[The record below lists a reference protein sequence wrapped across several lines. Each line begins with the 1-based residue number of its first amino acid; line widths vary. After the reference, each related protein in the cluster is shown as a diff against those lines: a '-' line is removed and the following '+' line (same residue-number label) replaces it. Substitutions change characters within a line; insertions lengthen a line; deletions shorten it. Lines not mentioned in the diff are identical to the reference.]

1 MVLLQEIRF
10 ALRQWRKSPAF
21 VAAAVVTLGLGIG
34 ANATI
39 FNWLNAT
46 ILNPIPGVQS
56 DGLHCFRWR
65 SPEGRS
71 SSYSWP
77 TYLDI
82 RAKNQTLA
90 GLAAGRM
97 TAFSFA
103 TSSTVTE
110 TKAERIFGMLV
121 SADFF
126 DVLALRPVLGR
137 TFRPDEDRTP
147 GAHPVAVISHAL
159 WQTRLG
165 GDPAVVGKEVRLNTK
180 AFTVVG
186 IMPEGFQGST
196 LGLRHDVWVPVMMR
210 GDILGGVS
218 ALEARGNR
226 WLEAIGRLKPGV
238 DVRQA
243 EQELTALSAQL
254 TREYDKTEKYP
265 RAESAPIWRA
275 AAGQVMAPLLSL
287 LSAVVGVVLL
297 IACANVGNLLMAR
310 AAGRR
315 REIAIRL
322 ALGVSRGR
330 LIRQLLVENAM
341 LSAAGAALALA
352 LVPFT
357 AGLLT
362 ALAPPTDLAINLQ
375 AQPDWKVLLFT
386 LAVSALATL
395 VFGLAPA
402 IRASRP
408 DVVVALKEEATAST
422 TRSWTRN
429 ALVVA
434 QVALSLVLLVGAGLL
449 LRSLQRASSADPGF
463 DPRNVLLAGV
473 DLKPNGYTDET
484 GPEFVRRAIERISA
498 LPGVAL
504 VSTVRRVPLTLG
516 GSSSTSFTAEG
527 YTPAKDEELMAFLNY
542 VGPDYF
548 RTLGTP
554 LTAGRDFQVSDN
566 AQAQPVVV
574 INETLAQRYYAG
586 RDPVGR
592 RFTVGRK
599 NYTVIGVAKDSKF
612 QALDEPPAPFF
623 WLTTLQEHTSETN
636 FLVRTQGDPLAVAKA
651 VEGEIRSLDRN
662 MAVYGVRALED
673 AVSAAYITQKMGGW
687 LLGFFGAL
695 ALLLAAVGLYGVLA
709 YSVAQ
714 RSREVGIRMALGASR
729 ADVLRMVLGHGLRL
743 TGLGLAIGLVLA
755 FGVTRFMQKLLFGV
769 SPTDALTLLGVSGL
783 LALVALTAAYL
794 PARRATR
801 IDPIVAI
808 RYE

>member
-56 DGLHCFRWR
+56 DGLHYFRWR
-65 SPEGRS
+65 TPEGRS
-71 SSYSWP
+71 TSYSWP
-77 TYLDI
+77 TYRDLRD
-82 RAKNQTLA
+82 RNQSLA
-90 GLAAGRM
+90 GMAAGRM
-97 TAFSFA
+97 TALSFA
-103 TSSTVTE
+103 TSATIAE

-121 SADFF
+121 SANFF
-126 DVLALRPVLGR
+126 DVLAIRPVQGR

-210 GDILGGVS
+210 GDILGGAS

-226 WLEAIGRLKPGV
+226 WLEVIGRLKPGV

-243 EQELTALSAQL
+243 EQDLTALSAQL
-254 TREYDKTEKYP
+254 TREYDKTDKYP

-275 AAGQVMAPLLSL
+275 AAGQVLAPLLGL

-315 REIAIRL
+315 REVAIRL

-362 ALAPPTDLAINLQ
+362 ALAPPTDLVISLH

-386 LAVSALATL
+386 LGVSALATL

-402 IRASRP
+402 VRASRP
-408 DVVVALKEEATAST
+408 DVVVALKEE
-422 TRSWTRN
+422 
-429 ALVVA
+429 
-434 QVALSLVLLVGAGLL
+434 
-449 LRSLQRASSADPGF
+449 P
-463 DPRNVLLAGV
+463 
-473 DLKPNGYTDET
+473 
-484 GPEFVRRAIERISA
+484 RRA
-498 LPGVAL
+498 P
-504 VSTVRRVPLTLG
+504 
-516 GSSSTSFTAEG
+516 
-527 YTPAKDEELMAFLNY
+527 PA
-542 VGPDYF
+542 
-548 RTLGTP
+548 
-554 LTAGRDFQVSDN
+554 
-566 AQAQPVVV
+566 
-574 INETLAQRYYAG
+574 
-586 RDPVGR
+586 VGR
-592 RFTVGRK
+592 
-599 NYTVIGVAKDSKF
+599 
-612 QALDEPPAPFF
+612 
-623 WLTTLQEHTSETN
+623 
-636 FLVRTQGDPLAVAKA
+636 
-651 VEGEIRSLDRN
+651 
-662 MAVYGVRALED
+662 
-673 AVSAAYITQKMGGW
+673 
-687 LLGFFGAL
+687 
-695 ALLLAAVGLYGVLA
+695 
-709 YSVAQ
+709 
-714 RSREVGIRMALGASR
+714 
-729 ADVLRMVLGHGLRL
+729 
-743 TGLGLAIGLVLA
+743 
-755 FGVTRFMQKLLFGV
+755 
-769 SPTDALTLLGVSGL
+769 
-783 LALVALTAAYL
+783 
-794 PARRATR
+794 AT
-801 IDPIVAI
+801 P
-808 RYE
+808 